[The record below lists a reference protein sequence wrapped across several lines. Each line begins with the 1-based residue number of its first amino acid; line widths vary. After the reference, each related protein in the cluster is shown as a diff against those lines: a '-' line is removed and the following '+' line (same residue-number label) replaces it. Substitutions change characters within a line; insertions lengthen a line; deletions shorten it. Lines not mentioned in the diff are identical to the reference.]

1 LRQYA
6 QVWSAVIPG
15 RAKGVSP
22 ESIITILEE
31 LALETVLG
39 QQGLWIPDSPLRGDP
54 E

>member
-1 LRQYA
+1 VRW
-6 QVWSAVIPG
+6 VVIPG
-15 RAKGVSP
+15 RAEGVSP

-39 QQGLWIPDSPLRGDP
+39 QQGLWIPDSLLRGDP